1 MLTETLKDLGS
12 IYPNYKAGLNTRLS
26 YKGLSLAM
34 TFTAQQGGRAYSV
47 TSAVLSTLGK
57 LENSLPGRYDGLIA
71 DGVNLHADGT
81 YSKNRTVTQNVVEYY
96 NLYAQYRNNI
106 EQHVYST
113 SVPETQRTA
122 AGLQFSRTDLPPAA
136 CGAVHSAGLLRHEP
150 LLLDEV
156 AAVRSGS
163 GVGAGGSLSKGVET
177 GGYPMTR
184 TYGFNLKLTFLT
196 R

>member
-1 MLTETLKDLGS
+1 
-12 IYPNYKAGLNTRLS
+12 
-26 YKGLSLAM
+26 M

-106 EQHVYST
+106 EQHVY
-113 SVPETQRTA
+113 
-122 AGLQFSRTDLPPAA
+122 
-136 CGAVHSAGLLRHEP
+136 
-150 LLLDEV
+150 
-156 AAVRSGS
+156 
-163 GVGAGGSLSKGVET
+163 
-177 GGYPMTR
+177 
-184 TYGFNLKLTFLT
+184 
-196 R
+196 

>member
-1 MLTETLKDLGS
+1 
-12 IYPNYKAGLNTRLS
+12 
-26 YKGLSLAM
+26 M

-81 YSKNRTVTQNVVEYY
+81 YSKNHTVTQNVVEYY

-113 SVPETQRTA
+113 SFLKLKELRLDYSFPEQICR
-122 AGLQFSRTDLPPAA
+122 R
-136 CGAVHSAGLLRHEP
+136 LRVVRSIQLGFFATNLFCWTKWP
-150 LLLDEV
+150 QYDPEV
-156 AAVRSGS
+156 ASW
-163 GVGAGGSLSKGVET
+163 AGGSLSKGVET

-184 TYGFNLKLTFLT
+184 TYGFNLKLTF
-196 R
+196 

>member
-1 MLTETLKDLGS
+1 MPKTGNPVLTETLKDLGS

-113 SVPETQRTA
+113 SFLKLKELRLDYSFPEQICRRLRVVP
-122 AGLQFSRTDLPPAA
+122 
-136 CGAVHSAGLLRHEP
+136 VHSAGLLRHEP

-163 GVGAGGSLSKGVET
+163 GVVGRRVALEGCRDRRLSDDADL
-177 GGYPMTR
+177 R
-184 TYGFNLKLTFLT
+184 IQS
-196 R
+196 